1 MKDMS
6 IIANK
11 KIINKETNEVR
22 LVVSIDE
29 ENRKIHSV
37 PADEPNAEPSIMAAA
52 SYDRRW
58 KLYEEPEAEAEVSE
72 TAEPEVNH
80 DEPMK
85 MSDVVTKLESLFD
98 ILNRVYFD
106 NALPKPVI
114 TVQSIDK
121 YHVGPSALAELMGA
135 NAGAVG
141 VYLSKR
147 GFSFKRGFQP
157 TKDDLERFREDYGIS
172 TNAPTKKITLE
183 NFSFCFS
190 GAFNAASFVKQI
202 KAFVPEGQ
210 LLRVSVA
217 VEVVEPEPS
226 ATEPATEE
234 KP

>member
-1 MKDMS
+1 
-6 IIANK
+6 
-11 KIINKETNEVR
+11 
-22 LVVSIDE
+22 
-29 ENRKIHSV
+29 
-37 PADEPNAEPSIMAAA
+37 
-52 SYDRRW
+52 
-58 KLYEEPEAEAEVSE
+58 
-72 TAEPEVNH
+72 
-80 DEPMK
+80 
-85 MSDVVTKLESLFD
+85 
-98 ILNRVYFD
+98 
-106 NALPKPVI
+106 
-114 TVQSIDK
+114 
-121 YHVGPSALAELMGA
+121 MGA

>member
-1 MKDMS
+1 MPG
-6 IIANK
+6 
-11 KIINKETNEVR
+11 EVYMR
-22 LVVSIDE
+22 DE
-29 ENRKIHSV
+29 EYLFKEDVREKAITARSAKKRPRHSGCRL
-37 PADEPNAEPSIMAAA
+37 PQYTAKEMREMSGPTYTLNLKKRITYAEF
-52 SYDRRW
+52 
-58 KLYEEPEAEAEVSE
+58 K
-72 TAEPEVNH
+72 
-80 DEPMK
+80 
-85 MSDVVTKLESLFD
+85 
-98 ILNRVYFD
+98 
-106 NALPKPVI
+106 ALPEGLQKSY
-114 TVQSIDK
+114 VQNIVDK
-121 YHVGPSALAELMGA
+121 YRVGPSALAELMGA

-157 TKDDLERFREDYGIS
+157 TKDYGIS
-172 TNAPTKKITLE
+172 ANAPTKKITLE

-234 KP
+234 SP

>member
-1 MKDMS
+1 MKDEKYVFFEDVKEKAITARSSKKRPRRSGCRLPQYTAKEMREMS
-6 IIANK
+6 GPTYT
-11 KIINKETNEVR
+11 INLKR
-22 LVVSIDE
+22 RI
-29 ENRKIHSV
+29 
-37 PADEPNAEPSIMAAA
+37 
-52 SYDRRW
+52 SYTEF
-58 KLYEEPEAEAEVSE
+58 KALP
-72 TAEPEVNH
+72 
-80 DEPMK
+80 
-85 MSDVVTKLESLFD
+85 ESLQKD
-98 ILNRVYFD
+98 Y
-106 NALPKPVI
+106 
-114 TVQSIDK
+114 VQNIVDK
-121 YHVGPSALAELMGA
+121 YGAGPSALAELMGA

-157 TKDDLERFREDYGIS
+157 KKEDLERFREDYGIS
-172 TNAPTKKITLE
+172 ANAPTKKITLE

-234 KP
+234 SL

>member
-1 MKDMS
+1 MS
-6 IIANK
+6 GPTYTLNLK
-11 KIINKETNEVR
+11 KRITY
-22 LVVSIDE
+22 
-29 ENRKIHSV
+29 
-37 PADEPNAEPSIMAAA
+37 AEFKALP
-52 SYDRRW
+52 
-58 KLYEEPEAEAEVSE
+58 
-72 TAEPEVNH
+72 
-80 DEPMK
+80 
-85 MSDVVTKLESLFD
+85 ESLQKS
-98 ILNRVYFD
+98 Y
-106 NALPKPVI
+106 
-114 TVQSIDK
+114 VQNIVDK
-121 YHVGPSALAELMGA
+121 YRVGPSALAELMGA

-172 TNAPTKKITLE
+172 ANAPTKKITLE

-234 KP
+234 SP

>member
-1 MKDMS
+1 MPEEVYMKDEKYVFFEDVKEKAITARSSKKRPRRSGFRLPQYTAKEMREMS
-6 IIANK
+6 GPTYT
-11 KIINKETNEVR
+11 INLKR
-22 LVVSIDE
+22 RI
-29 ENRKIHSV
+29 
-37 PADEPNAEPSIMAAA
+37 
-52 SYDRRW
+52 SYTEF
-58 KLYEEPEAEAEVSE
+58 KALP
-72 TAEPEVNH
+72 
-80 DEPMK
+80 
-85 MSDVVTKLESLFD
+85 ESLQKD
-98 ILNRVYFD
+98 Y
-106 NALPKPVI
+106 
-114 TVQSIDK
+114 VQNIVDK
-121 YHVGPSALAELMGA
+121 YGVGPSALAELMGA

-157 TKDDLERFREDYGIS
+157 KKEDLERFREDYGIS
-172 TNAPTKKITLE
+172 ANAPTKKITLE

-234 KP
+234 SP

>member
-1 MKDMS
+1 MRDKEYLFKEDVREKAITARSAKKRPRHNGCRLPQYTAKEMREMS
-6 IIANK
+6 GPTYTLNLK
-11 KIINKETNEVR
+11 K
-22 LVVSIDE
+22 
-29 ENRKIHSV
+29 
-37 PADEPNAEPSIMAAA
+37 
-52 SYDRRW
+52 SYHIRR
-58 KLYEEPEAEAEVSE
+58 
-72 TAEPEVNH
+72 
-80 DEPMK
+80 
-85 MSDVVTKLESLFD
+85 
-98 ILNRVYFD
+98 
-106 NALPKPVI
+106 
-114 TVQSIDK
+114 VQSTSR
-121 YHVGPSALAELMGA
+121 GLAEELRAEHYRQVPRRAFGSCRA
-135 NAGAVG
+135 YGCERGAVG

-172 TNAPTKKITLE
+172 TNTPTKKVTLE

-234 KP
+234 SP

>member
-1 MKDMS
+1 MPG
-6 IIANK
+6 
-11 KIINKETNEVR
+11 EVYMR
-22 LVVSIDE
+22 DE
-29 ENRKIHSV
+29 EYLFKEDVREKAITARSAKKRISHSGCRL
-37 PADEPNAEPSIMAAA
+37 PQYTAKEMREMSGPTYTLNLKKRITYAEF
-52 SYDRRW
+52 
-58 KLYEEPEAEAEVSE
+58 K
-72 TAEPEVNH
+72 
-80 DEPMK
+80 
-85 MSDVVTKLESLFD
+85 
-98 ILNRVYFD
+98 
-106 NALPKPVI
+106 ALPEGLQKSY
-114 TVQSIDK
+114 VQNIVDK
-121 YHVGPSALAELMGA
+121 YRVGPS
-135 NAGAVG
+135 AVG

-172 TNAPTKKITLE
+172 ANAPTKKITLE

-234 KP
+234 SP